1 MKWFLLSLLLVSPSF
16 AQPISETGLPLPRFV
31 SIKGSEANMRNG
43 PGKRYP
49 VKWNYKRKH
58 LPIKIINEYE
68 HWRKVE
74 DHEGIQGWMHK
85 SVLSGKRTAMLL
97 ADNIYL
103 REKPLEESK
112 ATAKLMKGVITY
124 IESCRPEWCEV
135 EVGKADGWVPSSLLW
150 GVKLD

>member
-1 MKWFLLSLLLVSPSF
+1 
-16 AQPISETGLPLPRFV
+16 
-31 SIKGSEANMRNG
+31 MRNG

-150 GVKLD
+150 GVKLDQPNDLREYVRLIQPRSECYHSRRMDHPQIYKHCGH

>member
-1 MKWFLLSLLLVSPSF
+1 M
-16 AQPISETGLPLPRFV
+16 PRFV
-31 SIKGSEANMRNG
+31 SIKGSEAYMRNG

-49 VKWNYKRKH
+49 VKWNYQRKG
-58 LPIKIINEYE
+58 LPIKIINEYQ

-85 SVLSGKRTAMLL
+85 SVLSGNRTAMLL

-103 REKPLEESK
+103 RDKPMEDAK
-112 ATAKLMKGVITY
+112 ATAKLMKGVIVD

-135 EVGKADGWVPSSLLW
+135 EVEEVDGWLPSSLLW